1 MTLQTSKL
9 VNSERRSSQET
20 RCDQFANN
28 NNILFLNRNDN
39 VIGAFLLPFGQ
50 LLSVACFV
58 FACVLNSLPKR
69 QYDLAAS
76 ILPA

>member
-20 RCDQFANN
+20 RSDHFAN
-28 NNILFLNRNDN
+28 NNILFLDRNDN